1 MARPSK
7 KSIQR
12 SINGRKNALKRFDT
26 ASQPTQH
33 YAEVRGK
40 DAEEFQVVEVRLS
53 QSEID
58 NALKRLSFRPEA
70 DKRLKYTTRP
80 GGSERSIRRFKAKFR
95 NVLNRQKSRE
105 SPVSFALLNVLQGFS
120 SP

>member
-1 MARPSK
+1 
-7 KSIQR
+7 R

-33 YAEVRGK
+33 HAEVRGSQ

-80 GGSERSIRRFKAKFR
+80 GGSEGRYADSKR
-95 NVLNRQKSRE
+95 NSGMSTR
-105 SPVSFALLNVLQGFS
+105 P
-120 SP
+120 